1 MKALVGAFNQEK
13 ALVGAFSVIVQ
24 LHRLIDLRHYLVAP
38 RPVQQVVAA
47 QRAVAVGAAHQ
58 QPRGRDGREDAD
70 VVLAVLGA
78 LPLEVA
84 AAAVLLAARPV
95 DPLQVEREI
104 EIISG

>member
-1 MKALVGAFNQEK
+1 M
-13 ALVGAFSVIVQ
+13 IVQ
-24 LHRLIDLRHYLVAP
+24 LHRLIDLRHYLVSAC
-38 RPVQQVVAA
+38 PVQQVVAA

-58 QPRGRDGREDAD
+58 QPRRRDGREDAD

-84 AAAVLLAARPV
+84 APSVLLATRPV

>member
-1 MKALVGAFNQEK
+1 M
-13 ALVGAFSVIVQ
+13 
-24 LHRLIDLRHYLVAP
+24 
-38 RPVQQVVAA
+38 
-47 QRAVAVGAAHQ
+47 AVGHQ
-58 QPRGRDGREDAD
+58 QPRRRHGGEDAD